1 MGHALHDRRVPTTHM
16 LPVQAVFPFV
26 KLFGPSRLL
35 AFEVSASVLLIWCR
49 GWFRHAPA
57 PPAKLLAATVAA
69 AGAPRSFGGCPA
81 VVQHAEH
88 LGVDPGTLVWPLL
101 FSLCSEVLEGPEW
114 LKLWDFLICYP
125 EHPEFLALCAVA
137 VLRLH
142 SNHLLDCEDAGA
154 LSQVLRRVAPRLKAA
169 SIVRLVRRLYA
180 NLTASQLLALRPDAE
195 HDAVVGV
202 HAAQLSDGF
211 QTCFEDNREGGSG
224 PDIDPAEPW
233 FLASSIGEHA
243 YREFPRA
250 SQKCLNL
257 QKQQLEGIARFQ
269 QDRAEHAQLMVANED
284 LEDATLA
291 AVRQTDLEQRRLIDA
306 MTKATLDAAA
316 DAEGAVDAIRAATM
330 GAGKS
335 AGGAAAFASEA
346 TGKFDHRYNRRE
358 LERLRRTYVPLWPW
372 RAIRLFLVQAR
383 TFTCLRDGSLFSHSA
398 AWVMP

>member
-26 KLFGPSRLL
+26 KLFGPSRIL

-69 AGAPRSFGGCPA
+69 ACAPRSIGGCPA

-88 LGVDPGTLVWPLL
+88 LGVDTGTLVWPLL
-101 FSLCSEVLEGPEW
+101 FSLFSEVLEGPEW
-114 LKLWDFLICYP
+114 LRLWDFLICYP

-154 LSQVLRRVAPRLKAA
+154 LSSVLRRVAPRLKAA
-169 SIVRLVRRLYA
+169 SIVRVVRRLYA
-180 NLTASQLLALRPDAE
+180 NLKTDLLLALRPDAE
-195 HDAVVGV
+195 HDAAVGV
-202 HAAQLSDGF
+202 HAAAQLFAGAIKNSSSSSSSSF
-211 QTCFEDNREGGSG
+211 SFEDDGASG
-224 PDIDPAEPW
+224 RGPNIDPAEPW
-233 FLASSIGEHA
+233 FLASGVGENA

-316 DAEGAVDAIRAATM
+316 DAEGAVDAIRAATV
-330 GAGKS
+330 GAGRAA

-358 LERLRRTYVPLWPW
+358 LERLRRTYV
-372 RAIRLFLVQAR
+372 
-383 TFTCLRDGSLFSHSA
+383 SLL
-398 AWVMP
+398 